1 MPKVGDWR
9 AGDRKQES
17 GLKYLLVVVVQISCQ
32 DLHLRNWIELVIIFP
47 LEKKVSPV
55 LLLGPAAPKSIGHS
69 TLLLSGLSFR
79 TAALV

>member
-1 MPKVGDWR
+1 MPKVGDWH

-17 GLKYLLVVVVQISCQ
+17 GLKYLLVVVQISCQ

-47 LEKKVSPV
+47 LEKRVSPV

-69 TLLLSGLSFR
+69 TLLLLGLSFR